1 MRNIKYKEDNNIENP
16 GTINMNKL
24 DKIINE
30 LDLNEI
36 KIKDLGLIK
45 RYLERLI
52 LIIERSRI
60 REYMMLTD
68 SKRRLFVINF
78 VAGLGK
84 GFGQAIGFTVLAGL
98 VLYLLSTW
106 VDLPVIGE
114 FIAKLINIVDKYREG
129 R

>member
-1 MRNIKYKEDNNIENP
+1 MRHIKYKEDNNLENQNP
-16 GTINMNKL
+16 INMKDL
-24 DKIINE
+24 DKVMNE
-30 LDLNEI
+30 LNLCEI
-36 KIKDLGLIK
+36 TSEDLGLIR

-68 SKRRLFVINF
+68 SKRRLFLINF

-84 GFGQAIGFTVLAGL
+84 GFGQAIGFTVLAAL

-106 VDLPVIGE
+106 VDLTVIGA
-114 FIAKLINIVDKYREG
+114 FIAKLINIVDQYREG

>member
-1 MRNIKYKEDNNIENP
+1 MKKYRKGNSYKLDL
-16 GTINMNKL
+16 INM
-24 DKIINE
+24 
-30 LDLNEI
+30 
-36 KIKDLGLIK
+36 KDLDYSLNGSDNEKEYFKTLKVIEHK
-45 RYLERLI
+45 LESLI

-68 SKRRLFVINF
+68 SKRRLFLINF

-84 GFGQAIGFTVLAGL
+84 GFGQAIGFTVLAAL

-106 VDLPVIGE
+106 VDLPVIGA
-114 FIAKLINIVDKYREG
+114 FIAKLINIVDQYREG